1 MTKFAST
8 QSLNAPVSG
17 KDLNVDNV
25 LLLVFTLRFI
35 RGVGDPGK
43 SALAIGIET
52 AFLPFVGVLIDAAL
66 TLNCNLFLFLL
77 LT

>member
-8 QSLNAPVSG
+8 QSIDAQVSG
-17 KDLNVDNV
+17 NDLNVDNV
-25 LLLVFTLRFI
+25 LLFVFTLRFI
-35 RGVGDPGK
+35 KGVGDPGK

-52 AFLPFVGVLIDAAL
+52 EFLPFVGVLIDAAL
-66 TLNCNLFLFLL
+66 ALNCNLLLFQL